1 MVGPFLKAVGKQIVK
16 MAAKKGVQ
24 EAAKDIAIAGA
35 SFVVGE
41 TTKKIFSDKSMSFEK
56 KLKMLDKLKES
67 EKITEEEY
75 KKLREKLIDSQ

>member
-41 TTKKIFSDKSMSFEK
+41 KTKKIFSDKSMSFEK